1 LLTPK
6 IIQIQKQ
13 FKALEIHAA
22 HSGRLVLDAL
32 INCVQASTANNS
44 IQILEEVQENCK
56 AILEVMPPYAPPI
69 NSINQ
74 VMLELEHLLESNIE
88 VDRLREKFSNFRIN
102 FKIENLHDQITK
114 VLIPIL
120 PSNATIYTHTLSETV
135 MGVLLNLNKY
145 LSNLKVI
152 VTESRPNNDGWVTA
166 RKLAEVGIETQI
178 TIDFEFVSA
187 INQADLMLSGTEII
201 NPDGSVVC
209 KVGILPAATY
219 CKKVNKK
226 FYVIADT
233 NKICPVHSENFQ
245 LTPIE
250 LTDLGIHENLVL
262 LTPFGN
268 LFDTTPSELISGYIT
283 EKGILSVSDIQK
295 FINNK
300 PVSKWLKFQFTNNQ

>member
-1 LLTPK
+1 LLNPK

-13 FKALEIHAA
+13 FIDLEIHAA
-22 HSGRLVLDAL
+22 YSGRLVLDAL
-32 INCVQASTANNS
+32 MNCVQTSTADNS
-44 IQILEEVQENCK
+44 VQIVEEVQENCK

-74 VMLELEHLLESNIE
+74 VMLELEYLLESNIE
-88 VDRLREKFSNFRIN
+88 VDQLREKFSNFGIN
-102 FKIENLHDQITK
+102 FKLGNLHDQITK
-114 VLIPIL
+114 VLVPVL

-135 MGVLLNLNKY
+135 IGVLLSLNKY

-152 VTESRPNNDGWVTA
+152 VTESRPNNDGWITA
-166 RKLAEVGIETQI
+166 KKLVEVGIDTQL
-178 TIDFEFVSA
+178 TIDMEFVSA
-187 INQADLMLSGTEII
+187 IEHADLMLTGTEII
-201 NPDGSVVC
+201 NSDGSVVC
-209 KVGILPAATY
+209 KVGVLPAAIY

-226 FYVIADT
+226 IYVIADT
-233 NKICPVHSENFQ
+233 NKICPVHSKNFQ
-245 LTPIE
+245 LTPLE
-250 LTDLGIHENLVL
+250 LTDLGIHENSAS